1 MNTIPTKGCISLSFR
16 GEGARFYFCRLGMD
30 PPRSATLQT
39 LQALTKSSLVYH
51 EDLGAESSEFL
62 RSLGLCL
69 AKAPPRREQGEAF
82 RQELISKVSEGRVV
96 ALVSHGAAWFPQAW
110 SQALIK
116 GLKELGAAYHV
127 VPSVSP
133 LDWAFSKCG
142 SLWNSDFLGFQSCIY
157 GELLRKD
164 CSLRTDLPLV
174 VTFPSP
180 GLTAAEAKA
189 LGRSLRDRF
198 GGKCLGLLMR
208 DASSPRGESVSL
220 GDLAA
225 RGVGLSWKSLL
236 IVSSRHDLS
245 VEADVP
251 GPAGAKVG
259 NGRAPKPARR
269 RPGPAAA
276 CPDDEDS
283 VLIRRVLKAKI
294 ADRGRARVNILGLG
308 LLVPHQITL
317 EGVYA
322 LGRSDV
328 IFHNVGYDGGVL
340 DFLSGFGAEVRPLA
354 PNHFDG
360 VEAIAAEAF
369 RGATVSVVSR
379 GHPMAQGS
387 LSLSLTDR
395 CRSMGLEGKILE
407 GLSSL
412 EALPLFNIMPSLW
425 CSPGYQMREA
435 EIMLPKP
442 GRINGRWP
450 LMLYLSSRGPGDFS
464 FKNMQKSLL
473 QIYPP
478 DHECFLHETIQDF
491 LPLRLRDLG
500 SRPGTITAR
509 EILVLP
515 PLKNLSAPLD

>member
-1 MNTIPTKGCISLSFR
+1 MNTIPTKGCLSLSFR
-16 GEGARFYFCRLGMD
+16 GEGSRFYFCRLGMD

-39 LQALTKSSLVYH
+39 LQALTKASLVYH

-69 AKAPPRREQGEAF
+69 AKAPARRDQGEAF
-82 RQELISKVSEGRVV
+82 RKELISKVSEGRVV

-110 SQALIK
+110 SDALVK

-133 LDWAFSKCG
+133 LDWAFSRCG
-142 SLWNSDFLGFQSCIY
+142 NLWDRDFLGFQSCIY

-164 CSLRTDLPLV
+164 CTLQTDLPLV

-180 GLTAAEAKA
+180 GLARGEAKA
-189 LGRSLRDRF
+189 LARSLRDRF
-198 GGKCLGLLMR
+198 GGECLGLLFL
-208 DASSPRGESVSL
+208 DAVSTRGELVSL
-220 GDLAA
+220 GDLAV
-225 RGVGLSWKSLL
+225 RGEGLGWKSLL
-236 IVSSRHDLS
+236 VVSSRHDLA
-245 VEADVP
+245 VEEAVP
-251 GPAGAKVG
+251 GPAGAKAR
-259 NGRAPKPARR
+259 NGRALKRVRR
-269 RPGPAAA
+269 RPAPAASGQ
-276 CPDDEDS
+276 DDEFSD
-283 VLIRRVLKAKI
+283 LIRRVLNVKQF
-294 ADRGRARVNILGLG
+294 DRGRARVNMLGLG
-308 LLVPHQITL
+308 LMVPQQITL

-328 IFHNVGYDGGVL
+328 IYQNVGYDGGSL
-340 DFLSGFGAEVRPLA
+340 GFLSSFGAEVRPLA

-360 VEAIAAEAF
+360 VEAIVSEAH
-369 RGATVSVVSR
+369 RGATVSMVSR
-379 GHPMAQGS
+379 GHPMAQGA
-387 LSLSLTDR
+387 LPLFLKDR
-395 CRSMGLEGKILE
+395 CRGLGVEAKILE

-412 EALPLFNIMPSLW
+412 EALPLFNVSPKMW

-450 LMLYLSSRGPGDFS
+450 LLLYFSSRGAGDFS

-500 SRPGTITAR
+500 NRPGTVTGR

-515 PLKNLSAPLD
+515 PLEKGGD